1 VMKALIAAAARAH
14 AAGNPIGT
22 LAGTPEM
29 AAQVRAAGYDFV
41 GLGTDLGLLVRAA
54 QASLAALRSAD
65 STLVHSLSGG
75 THAY

>member
-1 VMKALIAAAARAH
+1 
-14 AAGNPIGT
+14 
-22 LAGTPEM
+22 M

-65 STLVHSLSGG
+65 ATLVHSLSGG